1 MLYLWLKNLTINSLK
16 IKIIEKLEII
26 AIIQVNIE
34 AQQTV
39 FVIEN
44 LMCPM
49 KPMYFFIMVQ
59 TIIIILL

>member
-1 MLYLWLKNLTINSLK
+1 MLHFWLKNLTINSLK
-16 IKIIEKLEII
+16 IKIIEKIEII
-26 AIIQVNIE
+26 AIMQVNIE

-49 KPMYFFIMVQ
+49 TTMYS
-59 TIIIILL
+59 

>member
-1 MLYLWLKNLTINSLK
+1 MLYLWLENLTINSLK
-16 IKIIEKLEII
+16 TKIIEKLEII
-26 AIIQVNIE
+26 AIIQANIE

-49 KPMYFFIMVQ
+49 TTMYS
-59 TIIIILL
+59 